1 MKKQYEEPDMK
12 VLSVVAEDIIMIS
25 EDKEE
30 GGFDGWE

>member
-1 MKKQYEEPDMK
+1 MKKQYEEPDME

-30 GGFDGWE
+30 GGFEEWE